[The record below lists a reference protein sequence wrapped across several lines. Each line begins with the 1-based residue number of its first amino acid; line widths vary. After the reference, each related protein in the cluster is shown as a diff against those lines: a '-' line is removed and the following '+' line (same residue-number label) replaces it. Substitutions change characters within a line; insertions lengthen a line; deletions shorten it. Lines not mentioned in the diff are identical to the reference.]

1 MEAVELGYAFS
12 DEVRELF
19 PEYTDMLLQ
28 LGSLCIESA

>member
-28 LGSLCIESA
+28 LEPSFQL

>member
-12 DEVRELF
+12 DEVSALF

-28 LGSLCIESA
+28 LGPSFQL